1 MHNIWPKSL
10 LVLAL
15 AASLAACGDD
25 DTTATPSTA
34 VPAQPKHPAIGV
46 TIAHINDHHSQL
58 DPISNVEVQING
70 TATQVELGGFAR
82 VAQVFKSLESNRNIQ
97 ANLIKLHAGD
107 AITGTTYYSFFKGA
121 PDADLMNS
129 ICFDA
134 FALGNHEFDDGDQQL
149 VNFLDLLNKPNACPQ
164 KTPVLSANV
173 VPKIGTALAA
183 KTATDYIQPYTIKT
197 MAQGVKVG
205 IIGLTIAGKTQNS
218 SRPLSTTQFLDEV
231 TTAQKYIDQLKAQN
245 IDHIILLTHQ
255 GYDRDQAMAKQLS
268 GVDVIIGGD
277 SHSLLGDFS
286 RFGLTS
292 SGSYPTKTTDK
303 NGKTVCIGQAWEYSK
318 AVGMMDIQ
326 FNNNGDI
333 SSCGGKALL
342 VIGDEFKQK
351 DSAGNF
357 VAVDS
362 STRQALNQ
370 VLFEDAALNPNAN
383 AGMLPYSL
391 NSTASSRL
399 AGYRNQIADQ
409 LKVKIGTASEALCL
423 MRVPGT
429 ENRSSGIAGCEN
441 ANSFAR
447 GSDIGQI
454 VAEAFLQ
461 ASRLADI
468 SLQNAGGVRIA
479 IPAGEIN
486 NGRARE
492 LLPFSN
498 TLVEMKLTGQQLI
511 NALEDGVAT
520 GSGAHPYAAGMRW
533 NLDLSKPKGQRITAV
548 EVKNR
553 STGVW
558 SAINLTQTYTLVTND
573 FIASGRDGY
582 TTLGEQFSA
591 GNVTNTFLLYTDSF
605 INYVREKGT
614 LSRPARSEY
623 SHKTVISAT
632 GQTLNPQ

>member
-1 MHNIWPKSL
+1 MHNIWFKSA

-15 AASLAACGDD
+15 GVSLNACGSDD
-25 DTTATPSTA
+25 DSTA
-34 VPAQPKHPAIGV
+34 APPAQPKHPAIEV
-46 TIAHINDHHSQL
+46 AIAHVNDHHSHL
-58 DPISNVEVQING
+58 EPLSNVEVQING

-82 VAQVFKSLESNRNIQ
+82 IAQIFKAFDSDPAIRP
-97 ANLIKLHAGD
+97 NLIKLHAGD
-107 AITGTTYYSFFKGA
+107 AVTGTPYYSFFKGA
-121 PDADLMNS
+121 PDAAMMNT

-149 VNFLDLLNKPNACPQ
+149 VNFLDLLNKTSNCKT

-173 VPKIGTALAA
+173 VPKVGTPLAP
-183 KTATDYIQPYTIKT
+183 KTVNDYIKPYTIKT

-205 IIGLTIAGKTQNS
+205 IIGLTVAGKTQNS
-218 SRPLSTTQFLDEV
+218 SRPLNTTQFLDEV
-231 TTAQKYIDQLKAQN
+231 TSAQKYINELKNQN
-245 IDHIILLTHQ
+245 IDHIVLLTHQ
-255 GYDRDQAMAKQLS
+255 GYDRDQAMAKQLT

-277 SHSLLGDFS
+277 SHTLLGNFG
-286 RFGLTS
+286 RFGLS
-292 SGSYPTKTTDK
+292 NSGSYPTKTTDK

-318 AVGMMDIQ
+318 ALGVMELKFDS
-326 FNNNGDI
+326 NGDVV
-333 SSCGGKALL
+333 SCGGKSVV
-342 VIGDEFKQK
+342 VIGDQFKQK
-351 DSAGNF
+351 DASGAF
-357 VAVDS
+357 VAVS
-362 STRQALNQ
+362 EATRQSILLELIADAGRNRNGDSNMLTYGFDPTAKA
-370 VLFEDAALNPNAN
+370 VLDS
-383 AGMLPYSL
+383 Y
-391 NSTASSRL
+391 T
-399 AGYRNQIADQ
+399 NQIADQ
-409 LKVKIGTASEALCL
+409 LKVKLGTASEALCL

-429 ENRSSGIAGCEN
+429 DNRSSGVAGCES
-441 ANSFAR
+441 ANTFAR
-447 GSDIGQI
+447 GSDVAQV

-479 IPAGEIN
+479 IPAGEIT

-492 LLPFSN
+492 VLPFSN

-533 NLDLSKPKGQRITAV
+533 NLDLSKAKGQRISAV

-582 TTLGEQFSA
+582 AALGEQFNA
-591 GNVTNTFLLYTDSF
+591 GNVVNTFLLYTDSF
-605 INYVREKGT
+605 INYVRQKQSIG
-614 LSRPARSEY
+614 RPARADY
-623 SHKTVISAT
+623 SHKVVISAT